1 MRNIGHVDQLTL
13 VMSGVLHGFAAGV
26 LGAFGSCHYL
36 LIHFGSFGTVT
47 PEGQL
52 VDQIIFVSLRY
63 TCLQVQRIKFVN
75 TQTHFRCKEPCL
87 ILKMVALLPLLFS
100 GTYVSLS

>member
-26 LGAFGSCHYL
+26 LWAFGSCHYP

-63 TCLQVQRIKFVN
+63 TFLQVRRIKFES
-75 TQTHFRCKEPCL
+75 QTCKEPCL
-87 ILKMVALLPLLFS
+87 IVKIVALLPLLFS
-100 GTYVSLS
+100 GT